1 MVRVSEKRLLT
12 LPQAAGFLSTTV
24 WALRGL
30 IWDGK
35 LPYVR
40 LGRRFLLDVR
50 DLDELVDSLKE
61 RELA

>member
-1 MVRVSEKRLLT
+1 MVNNKRLLT
-12 LPQAAGFLSTTV
+12 LPQAAAFLSTTV
-24 WALRGL
+24 WSIRSL

-35 LPYVR
+35 LPFVR